1 MKYFENI
8 DYENFFEYLNKD
20 YTYYA
25 HRKKENSKEIK
36 ELLIDHINLSDKY
49 FLKILNAKN
58 LENIFI
64 NIENECLSNF
74 SKEAVELFRKAL
86 LNTVHFHDIGK
97 ILVKFQKLKMENENV
112 KDIQEVQDLGS
123 NHSLVS
129 AVLYINNFVESL
141 KEIKSREEKKILRL
155 FIYSN
160 AYIISKHHS
169 NLDSFDDFLEKFNEF
184 EDAYN
189 IVDVFKNNE
198 SLVYKKNL
206 FLKNKDG
213 KVSDA
218 RIFERM
224 FYNREQISKN
234 LGLAIYTYQRLLMSL
249 VFASDFYAT
258 SEFMNGIEVNN
269 FGEIDDI
276 NKFYNIYKNT
286 DIYKSIKKYEN
297 ESYGKRTDF
306 SKEKNINI
314 LRTEMFL
321 DSEKSLKQNINENV
335 LYLEA
340 PTGCGK
346 SNVSMNLSFKMI
358 ENEKSLK
365 KIYYIYPFN
374 TLVEQNKVIIDK
386 IFGNDN
392 KILDQIAVVNS
403 ITPIKINDIKKESD
417 KDYEYLDLEDFNK
430 YSKAFLDRQ
439 FLNYPFILTTSVGIF
454 NTMFSSKK
462 EDIFPFHQLANSILV
477 LDEIQSYKISIWTEI
492 ITFLKTYAKLLNIK
506 VIIMSATLPNLNLLV
521 EEGLKTVNLI
531 ENREKYF
538 NNHLFS
544 KRVKVNYNLM
554 DSTFEDLLNHI
565 LESSK
570 KKKKIL
576 VEFIKKATAY
586 DFFEKLGEKFK
597 ENNSECEIALLTG
610 DDNSIDRGRVIQHL
624 NSKLVKEN
632 GIVLIS
638 TQIIEAGVDI
648 DMDIGYKDS
657 SKVDS
662 EEQFMG
668 RINRSCKNEGIV
680 YFFNIDEAQKIYK
693 KDVRTYNSLTINS
706 NINGEINQEIR
717 DVLIDKNFNDYY
729 KKVLDEIKNKN
740 KSLDEDINI
749 DTFFEKSVCNF
760 NFKNI
765 EKRMKI
771 IDDDMLSKS
780 IFLAREIIDLNGNVI
795 TGSEV
800 WRCYKNLLMDN
811 KMDYSEKKI
820 KLSQVTSK
828 MSYFIYKIPKNSD
841 IAYNEQIGD
850 ILYIEEGEKYFKDG
864 KLNVEMFKTGI
875 GDFI

>member
-1 MKYFENI
+1 MNYFENI
-8 DYENFFEYLNKD
+8 KYEDFFKYLNEE

-25 HRKKENSKEIK
+25 HRKIENSQEIK
-36 ELLIDHINLSDKY
+36 ELLIEHIDLSDKY
-49 FLKILNAKN
+49 FLGILGAKN
-58 LENIFI
+58 LESIFI
-64 NIENECLSNF
+64 NIENECLNGF
-74 SKEAVELFRKAL
+74 SIEAVELFRKAL
-86 LNTVHFHDIGK
+86 LNTVHFHDLGK
-97 ILVKFQKLKMENENV
+97 ILVKFQKLKMENENIQ
-112 KDIQEVQDLGS
+112 DIQEIKDLGS
-123 NHSLVS
+123 NHSIVS
-129 AVLYINNFVESL
+129 AILYLDNFIEALKQIES
-141 KEIKSREEKKILRL
+141 KEEKKILRL

-160 AYIISKHHS
+160 AYIISRHHS

-184 EDAYN
+184 ADAYN
-189 IVDVFKNNE
+189 IVDAFTNNE
-198 SLVYKKNL
+198 SLVYKKKL
-206 FLKNKDG
+206 CLKNKNG
-213 KVSDA
+213 KVSDV
-218 RIFERM
+218 RILERM
-224 FYNREQISKN
+224 IYDKEQITKK
-234 LGLAIYTYQRLLMSL
+234 LGLAIYTYQRLMMSL

-258 SEFMNGIEVNN
+258 SEFMNGVEVKN
-269 FGEIDDI
+269 FGDIDDI

-297 ESYGKRTDF
+297 ESYGKRKDF
-306 SKEKNINI
+306 SNEKNINV

-321 DSEKSLKQNINENV
+321 DSEKSLEENIKENI

-358 ENEKSLK
+358 ENEKNLK

-386 IFGNDN
+386 IFNEDN
-392 KILDQIAVVNS
+392 NILNQIAVVNS
-403 ITPIKINDIKKESD
+403 ITPIKVDDAKKESD
-417 KDYEYLDLEDFNK
+417 KDDEYLDLQDFNR

-454 NTMFSSKK
+454 NTMFSAKK
-462 EDIFPFHQLANSILV
+462 EDIFPFHQLANSVLV

-492 ITFLKTYAKLLNIK
+492 ITFLKIYAKLLNIK
-506 VIIMSATLPNLNLLV
+506 VIIMSATLPNLDLLI
-521 EEGLKTVNLI
+521 EESSKTVNLI

-538 NNHLFS
+538 NNPLFNG
-544 KRVKVNYNLM
+544 RVKVNYDLM
-554 DSTFEDLLNHI
+554 DSTFDELLDHV

-586 DFFEKLGEKFK
+586 DFFDKLREKLE
-597 ENNSECEIALLTG
+597 ENNSNCKIALLTG
-610 DDNSIDRGRVIQHL
+610 DDNSIDRGHVIESL
-624 NSKLVKEN
+624 NSDLVKEN
-632 GIVLIS
+632 GVVLIS

-668 RINRSCKNEGIV
+668 RINRSCKKDGIV

-693 KDVRTYNSLTINS
+693 KDVRTYKSLTINS
-706 NINGEINQEIR
+706 DINGEIKQEIR
-717 DVLIDKNFNDYY
+717 DILTYKNFSYYY

-740 KSLDEDINI
+740 ESQNEDINI
-749 DTFFEKSVCNF
+749 NTFFEKSVCNF

-780 IFLAREIIDLNGNVI
+780 IFLAREITDLEGNI
-795 TGSEV
+795 IIGSEI
-800 WRCYKNLLMDN
+800 WERYKSLLMDN
-811 KMDYSEKKI
+811 KIEYSEKKI
-820 KLSQVTSK
+820 KLSQITSK

-841 IAYNEQIGD
+841 ITYNDQIGD
-850 ILYIEEGEKYFKDG
+850 ILYIEDGEKYFKND
-864 KLNVEMFKTGI
+864 KLDIEIFKMGI